1 MLELGNGPRISLI
14 CSNPNFGTTGVNR
27 GRFRANFDFEFWD
40 FLKILEYLFPYKL
53 FWGLVKILWWKLY
66 LDMILNTSKWKKIW
80 VELKWAPRGGPK
92 VGAIG
97 PFFAFFLKNQKYF
110 FLIVTYKK
118 NKPPAIM
125 PKCAPQYVN
134 KKI

>member
-1 MLELGNGPRISLI
+1 MGPQ
-14 CSNPNFGTTGVNR
+14 
-27 GRFRANFDFEFWD
+27 
-40 FLKILEYLFPYKL
+40 
-53 FWGLVKILWWKLY
+53 
-66 LDMILNTSKWKKIW
+66 
-80 VELKWAPRGGPK
+80 GGPK

-110 FLIVTYKK
+110 FLIVTYEKT
-118 NKPPAIM
+118 KPPAIM